1 MAKDKK
7 TKLLEELIKNPQDAE
22 KRADELTKVG
32 LDAAKAGGQA
42 KAAKLIVDDPDA
54 ADQSAAFG
62 RLDYP
67 VKLALLNVL
76 SLEGAGA
83 FLARLQREEKDKGV
97 SKAIGAAIHG
107 VRAQGQNVADM
118 RDRKGVRF
126 DFAAEGI
133 PDSYLSALDTEGN
146 RLVLLA
152 KLTPQGRLNVF
163 HVVVGD
169 TQGLSNFEGLALTR
183 SAYKRFVG
191 MAEAQMGVP
200 LAPVNGEYAS
210 WLISEAA
217 RIGTKNGMPT
227 PAAYGEARTMIEPP
241 SSEPEHPI
249 GRLLDKKEVES
260 ASGELVAKSAD
271 LHQFAECAFWIPD
284 EDTLEKL
291 SEKVKEADES
301 KVAVSES
308 QKADLRLR
316 AAREI
321 AIAYFDDEKR
331 TLWDRRLKET
341 AYVLAATGRPDE
353 AKLAWATAM
362 AVGKKGSDVAKI
374 PFATELV
381 EKIVK
386 HAGKFDSHAGHD
398 HAPGEHGAGGAGVSN
413 EMRSAMASEGSSGIV
428 KP

>member
-7 TKLLEELIKNPQDAE
+7 TKLLEELIRKPEEAE
-22 KRADELTKVG
+22 KREAELTKLG
-32 LDAAKAGGQA
+32 LDAPKFSAQV
-42 KAAKLIVDDPDA
+42 KAAKIISDDPDA
-54 ADQSAAFG
+54 ADQTAAFG
-62 RLDYP
+62 RLDYQ

-76 SLEGAGA
+76 SQEGAGA

-118 RDRKGVRF
+118 RERKAVKF

-152 KLTPQGRLNVF
+152 KLTAQGRLNVF

-217 RIGTKNGMPT
+217 RTGTKNGMPT
-227 PAAYGEARTMIEPP
+227 PPAYADARAMIEPP
-241 SSEPEHPI
+241 ATEPTHPLE
-249 GRLLDKKEVES
+249 GLLDKKEVEKS
-260 ASGELVAKSAD
+260 SGDLIAKSAD

-284 EDTLEKL
+284 EETLEKL

-321 AIAYFDDEKR
+321 AVSYFDDEKR
-331 TLWDRRLKET
+331 QLWDRRLTET
-341 AYVLAATGRPDE
+341 AYVLAATGRPEE
-353 AKLAWATAM
+353 AKLAWATAI
-362 AVGKKGSDVAKI
+362 VLGKKGSDVTKI

-386 HAGKFDSHAGHD
+386 HAGKFDPHAGHD
-398 HAPGEHGAGGAGVSN
+398 HAPGEHGAPGVSD
-413 EMRSAMASEGSSGIV
+413 EMRSAMASEGGSGLV